1 MRAIPARTSATSS
14 STRARRAMWSTLVLV
29 GALAPLEATGRGAGA
44 VTTALGS
51 DRPTLPDRHPMAD
64 WLPLEGPLLS
74 GQLVVTVEI
83 EGHHVRAIVDTG
95 SQVSIVSEPFARDLE
110 LTPDP
115 ESTAIVDAH
124 GGRVDGK
131 RARAETLLVGRR
143 VFRDVSFLVLGEQH
157 FRVLLGADVLHRL
170 DLVIAPDEGL
180 LGVFDASAAPI
191 DDDAVVVPL
200 SPMRTLLTVN
210 ARAKGK
216 RAETQFPLLVD
227 TGASL
232 TAIPARVG
240 IDAGLPADLSFS
252 STTLSMG
259 GAQENRGRFVL
270 DALVFDPPGHTI
282 ANVYANAGVIDR
294 GQSFGLLGNDVLFRT
309 RTTLSFQRAI
319 LALAPIARRPAAR
332 TAGPSGT
339 QCDGACVQV
348 ELARRSPSGK
358 AVEQTRSD
366 RCLRARVSRAF
377 SGRTLEMA
385 VVGFSTKDAP
395 LPGGIRVLTTV
406 GPAGVDVCL
415 PLPLGMARS
424 WPDDARLSIL
434 YLRAEGVRWSCDPL
448 ETHCAVFTGPLSRR

>member
-1 MRAIPARTSATSS
+1 MRARRGRSATLCS
-14 STRARRAMWSTLVLV
+14 STRVRRAGPLALTLAVLV
-29 GALAPLEATGRGAGA
+29 APLEGTGRTATPT
-44 VTTALGS
+44 TTALGS

-115 ESTAIVDAH
+115 QTTAIVDAH

-131 RARAETLLVGRR
+131 RARASSLLVGRR
-143 VFRDVSFLVLGEQH
+143 VFRDVSFLVLGDQP

-191 DDDAVVVPL
+191 DDAVVIPL
-200 SPMRTLLTVN
+200 SPMRTLLTVT

-216 RAETQFPLLVD
+216 KSDTQFPLLVD

-240 IDAGLPADLSFS
+240 MDAGLPADLSFS

-270 DALVFDPPGHTI
+270 DALVFDPPGH
-282 ANVYANAGVIDR
+282 AVHNVYANAGVIDR
-294 GQSFGLLGNDVLFRT
+294 GQTFGLLGNDVLFRT
-309 RTTLSFQRAI
+309 RTTLSFQRAL
-319 LALAPIARRPAAR
+319 LALAPIPRRPAAR
-332 TAGPSGT
+332 TAGPEGT
-339 QCDGACVQV
+339 VCDGACVQV
-348 ELARRSPSGK
+348 ELARRAPSGK
-358 AVEQTRSD
+358 AVEQSRSD
-366 RCLRARVSRAF
+366 RCLKTRVSRAY

-385 VVGFSTKDAP
+385 VVGFSKHDAP

-434 YLRAEGVRWSCDPL
+434 HLRAEAVRWSCDPL